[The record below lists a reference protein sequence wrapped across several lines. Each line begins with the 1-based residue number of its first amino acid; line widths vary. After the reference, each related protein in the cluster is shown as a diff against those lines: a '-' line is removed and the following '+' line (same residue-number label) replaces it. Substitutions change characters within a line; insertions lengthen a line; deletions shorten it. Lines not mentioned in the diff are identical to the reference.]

1 MKTLILILGIMIV
14 SQTISAQDITLP
26 KPKKTG
32 GIPLMEALSK
42 RSSHR
47 EFSKEEID
55 NQTLSNLLWAA
66 WGYNREGMRTA
77 PSANNKQCIDL
88 YVVKKSGAY
97 RYDALNNKLIQ
108 VNSEDVRKNAGKQE
122 FVWEAPL
129 NFIYVADK
137 EKGGWPQTDCGF
149 IAQNVYLFC
158 ASENLVTVVRG
169 FFDVDDVKKAL
180 KLKDN
185 QETILTQTIG
195 KRK

>member
-1 MKTLILILGIMIV
+1 MRTLILILGIMV
-14 SQTISAQDITLP
+14 ASQTISAQDITLP
-26 KPKKTG
+26 KPKTTG
-32 GIPLMEALSK
+32 GMPLMEALSK
-42 RSSHR
+42 RSTTR

-55 NQTLSNLLWAA
+55 SQTLSNLLWAA

-97 RYDALNNKLIQ
+97 LYDAQNNKLIQ
-108 VNSEDVRKNAGKQE
+108 VNTEDVRKSAGKQE

-129 NFIYVADK
+129 NFVYVADK
-137 EKGGWPQTDCGF
+137 DKGGMPQTDVGF

-158 ASENLVTVVRG
+158 ASENMAAVVRG
-169 FFDVDDVKKAL
+169 FFDAGDVKKAL

-185 QETILTQTIG
+185 QEPVLTQTIG
-195 KRK
+195 KKK